1 MAEIGNSEQGV
12 TPTTTE
18 TAPVPVPSDD
28 DIFAQILGTQDNH
41 MYGTPIE
48 ENQEGVVAP
57 GTPPVE
63 TPEQTKTREVEE
75 NSSRYWQSQYDKL
88 QNEVKEL
95 RNTPVQQQLP
105 PRNPNTGQFM
115 PQQQAQAAFQQQVQ
129 TGEMQPP
136 QPQKF
141 PDPPERPKTPAG
153 FSRAEAM
160 SDDRSESA
168 IYLNS
173 LDNYNAD
180 MAQYTNDRIEFSEM
194 QRILETEKTKVE
206 LEQRQQA
213 MYAQEAQKQELGKL
227 ATHLRGGY
235 QFNDEQIQDFFR
247 TMSDPSSISIDNLA
261 KLYSMSKGIP
271 LQAQPPQIQGQVK
284 QPSGEFQQQQRAQQL
299 PNPMGVY
306 PSVGTNANAKSP
318 QDLVFD
324 AILNENKKSDPFA

>member
-1 MAEIGNSEQGV
+1 MVEIGNSEQGV
-12 TPTTTE
+12 TPTTIQTE
-18 TAPVPVPSDD
+18 LPSSDD
-28 DIFAQILGTQDNH
+28 LFAQILGTQDNS
-41 MYGTPIE
+41 MFGTPIE
-48 ENQEGVVAP
+48 KNQESDVAP
-57 GTPPVE
+57 GAPATLS
-63 TPEQTKTREVEE
+63 PEQTKAREVEE

-141 PDPPERPKTPAG
+141 PDPPARPKAPAG

-180 MAQYTNDRIEFSEM
+180 MAQYTNDRIEFGEM
-194 QRILETEKTKVE
+194 QRIQETEKAKIE
-206 LEQRQQA
+206 LEQRR
-213 MYAQEAQKQELGKL
+213 QETYTRQVQEQEIGRL
-227 ATHLRGGY
+227 ATHLRDGY
-235 QFNDEQIQDFFR
+235 QFNNEQIQDFFQ
-247 TMSDPSSISIDNLA
+247 TMSDPNSISIDNLA

-271 LQAQPPQIQGQVK
+271 LQANPQQIQRQVT
-284 QPSGEFQQQQRAQQL
+284 QPSGEFQQQQRAQQV

-306 PSVGTNANAKSP
+306 PSVGTNADSRSP

-324 AILNENKKSDPFA
+324 TILSQNRKSDPFAT